1 MKSLALAVVMAGV
14 LAAAGGV
21 AAQQAPSSPPDS
33 SQTPA
38 QSSSQAPAESKNTNV
53 EINVGSPA
61 RPSTE
66 APSAAPVPPSQAETR
81 LPDAKNGNKAN
92 TQTDSSKDDVSAL
105 PRAASS
111 SDRSQI
117 FGLSPVTAV
126 VIAAALLVVVIL
138 AIVAMTRSNDTYI
151 DTNRGI

>member
-21 AAQQAPSSPPDS
+21 AAQQAPSSPPDA

-38 QSSSQAPAESKNTNV
+38 QSSQAPAESKNTNV

-61 RPSTE
+61 RPGTE
-66 APSAAPVPPSQAETR
+66 APSAAPAETR

>member
-21 AAQQAPSSPPDS
+21 TAQQAPSSPPDS

-38 QSSSQAPAESKNTNV
+38 QSSQAPAESKNTNV

-66 APSAAPVPPSQAETR
+66 APSAAPAPPSQAETR
-81 LPDAKNGNKAN
+81 VPDAKNGNKAN

-105 PRAASS
+105 PRAAAS

>member
-21 AAQQAPSSPPDS
+21 AAQQAPSSPPDA

-38 QSSSQAPAESKNTNV
+38 QSSQAPAESKNTNV

-61 RPSTE
+61 RPGTE
-66 APSAAPVPPSQAETR
+66 APSAAPAETR

-92 TQTDSSKDDVSAL
+92 NQTDSSKDDVSAL
-105 PRAASS
+105 PRAVASGQS
-111 SDRSQI
+111 TI